1 MDFSSNSWPK
11 TEPIP
16 NPPLEDPLIQ
26 LRQDIALAQINQMQ
40 YQFGPYFGNYM
51 PDAFAPGPVQDGAGN
66 AAQVAVSNQ
75 DSQVEMTNAVRR
87 IQDSHLSMTKK
98 IYGLQ
103 AARIQA
109 KSMGRHSGE
118 VSLSTGELVVAIIR
132 SVHQNTVCVELLV
145 SRNDKTSIASLEIY
159 MLGQPDLVWKS
170 HTIPPTG
177 SPLDTLRAYVTRKDT
192 MNRVGLTVDSII
204 IDASHI
210 NGFRQSARCF
220 CNESFEIDFNA
231 HGPVRC
237 ALHQAASSV
246 AVRLREFVTPHAMLG
261 QPLVLKQVPLNHH
274 SIFQSNIVVDCA
286 SLNQWPLRPINAP
299 KKKATKIRAKKNKN
313 KFNVVAPKE
322 SQILRRK

>member
-1 MDFSSNSWPK
+1 MTSSSNSWPK

-16 NPPLEDPLIQ
+16 NPPLEDPLTQ

-75 DSQVEMTNAVRR
+75 DSQVELTNA
-87 IQDSHLSMTKK
+87 
-98 IYGLQ
+98 
-103 AARIQA
+103 A
-109 KSMGRHSGE
+109 KSMGRQSGE
-118 VSLSTGELVVAIIR
+118 VSLSAGELVVAIIR
-132 SVHQNTVCVELLV
+132 TVHQNTVCVELLV

-170 HTIPPTG
+170 HTIQPTG

-261 QPLVLKQVPLNHH
+261 QPLVLKQVPLSHH

-299 KKKATKIRAKKNKN
+299 KKKATKTRAKKNKN
-313 KFNVVAPKE
+313 KINVVATKE